1 MAQHFFHCTYQSLVQ
16 AFGRIASIKVSGCGK
31 PHTEE
36 KRAVPMTARGHPND
50 VSNDVLS
57 PQPW

>member
-16 AFGRIASIKVSGCGK
+16 ACGRIALIKVSGCGK

-36 KRAVPMTARGHPND
+36 KRAVPMTARGHPK
-50 VSNDVLS
+50 S
-57 PQPW
+57 